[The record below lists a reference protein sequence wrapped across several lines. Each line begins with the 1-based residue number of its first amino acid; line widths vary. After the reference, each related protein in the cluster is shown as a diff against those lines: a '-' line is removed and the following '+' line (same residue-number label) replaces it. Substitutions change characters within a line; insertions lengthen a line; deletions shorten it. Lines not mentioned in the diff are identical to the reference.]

1 MAKNPGRPKKP
12 GKTPKSR
19 AHRPDV
25 QPIGPALAEL
35 LNPAINRGESGVGS
49 STGLQPPPDNSW
61 DRRAGGEAAAH
72 RARASTRDKS
82 EDVARRDASDIVP
95 DGSGVGSEKAQ
106 QGFEEARQ
114 AHYGTTAMVPKLDP
128 ELARQLGLPT
138 EEDDAEALALPP
150 RSKTEALG
158 VRATAE
164 ALETLIR
171 EGRPEFRKED
181 GSAKVWTPHRPPRPE
196 KSEGGVRFAIKSD
209 YEPKGDQPQAI
220 AELVEGISRN
230 DRTQVLLG
238 VTGSGKTYTMAKVIE
253 ATQRPALILAP
264 NKTLAAQLYG
274 EFKGFFPDNAVE
286 YFVSYYDY
294 YQPEAYVPR
303 TDTYIEKDSSIN
315 EQIDRMRHSATR
327 ALLERDDVII
337 VASVSCIYGIGSVE
351 TYTAMT
357 FALKKGE
364 RIDQRQL
371 IADLVALQ
379 YKRTSA
385 DFARGT
391 FRVRGDVI
399 DIFPAHYEDR
409 AWRVNL
415 FGDSV
420 ENIEEFDPLTGHKQ
434 DELEFIKVYANSHYV
449 TPRPTLVQAIKAIK
463 FELKQRLD
471 QLNNQGRLLEAQ
483 RLEQRTTFDL
493 EMMEATGSCAGIE
506 NYSRYLTGRLPGEPP
521 PTLFE
526 YVPDNALVFTD
537 ESHVTI
543 PQIGG
548 MFRGD
553 FRRKATLAE
562 YGFRLPSCMD
572 NRPLRFEEWD
582 MMRPQ
587 SVAVSATP
595 SGWEL
600 NESGGVFVEQVI
612 RPTGL
617 IDPPVDIR
625 PARTQVDDLV
635 GEVRATAA
643 AGYRSLVTVLTKR
656 MAEDLTEY
664 LHEQG
669 IRVRYMHSD
678 IDTIERIEIIR
689 DLRLGAF
696 DALVGINLLREGLDI
711 PECALVA
718 ILDADKEGFLR
729 SETSLIQTIG
739 RAARNVDGK
748 VILYADT
755 VTGSMERAIAE
766 TNRRREKQVEYNQAN
781 GITPESV
788 KKSIGDILN
797 SVYERDHV
805 LVEIGDRGMTEDV
818 IAIGHNFEAVLAD
831 LEARMR
837 EAAADLNFEEA
848 ARLRDEV
855 KRLRATEL
863 AVVDDPTVKQR
874 VVEGRAGAYA
884 GKRKYGEAANLPEV
898 VVRAGKYAK
907 RGASRSG
914 ASSPSPRPSRG
925 EGWGEG
931 QVSGGAS
938 TSKVHKPEL
947 DEMHEPESLPYRASR
962 SLPEKPFGGA
972 SKIIQPTNSRDSG
985 PEFGPSPRSTGGAPG
1000 KRGGWKRRGR

>member
-1 MAKNPGRPKKP
+1 MAKKPDTPKKP
-12 GKTPKSR
+12 GKTPKSK
-19 AHRPDV
+19 APSSKASRPDV

-35 LNPAINRGESGVGS
+35 LNPAINRGDAGLGSG
-49 STGLQPPPDNSW
+49 TGLQPPPDNSW
-61 DRRAGGEAAAH
+61 DRRSGGEAAAH
-72 RARASTRDKS
+72 RARASTRGTQ
-82 EDVARRDASDIVP
+82 EDVAKRDAARE
-95 DGSGVGSEKAQ
+95 GL
-106 QGFEEARQ
+106 EEAPQ
-114 AHYGTTAMVPKLDP
+114 ANYGTAATIPMLDP
-128 ELARQLGLPT
+128 EIARQFGLPT
-138 EEDDAEALALPP
+138 AEDDDEALARPP
-150 RSKTEALG
+150 RSKTEGLG
-158 VRATAE
+158 VKATAD

-181 GSAKVWTPHRPPRPE
+181 GSMKVWTPHRPPRPE
-196 KSEGGVRFAIKSD
+196 KSEGGVRFQIKSD
-209 YEPKGDQPQAI
+209 YEPKGDQPLAI
-220 AELVEGISRN
+220 AELVEGINRS

-274 EFKGFFPDNAVE
+274 EFKNFFPDNAVE

-303 TDTYIEKDSSIN
+303 TDTYIEKESTIN

-351 TYTAMT
+351 TYSAMT
-357 FALKKGE
+357 FTLKRGGK
-364 RIDQRQL
+364 ISQRQL
-371 IADLVALQ
+371 LADLVALQ
-379 YKRTSA
+379 YKRTQG
-385 DFARGT
+385 DFYRGS
-391 FRVRGDVI
+391 FRVRGDTV

-409 AWRVNL
+409 AWRIHL
-415 FGDSV
+415 FGD
-420 ENIEEFDPLTGHKQ
+420 EIEKIEEMDPLTGQKT
-434 DELEFIKVYANSHYV
+434 DELEFVKIYANSHYV
-449 TPRPTLVQAIKAIK
+449 TPRPTLQQAVKAIR
-463 FELKQRLD
+463 EEMKQRVD
-471 QLNNQGRLLEAQ
+471 WFVQNGKLLEAQ

-506 NYSRYLTGRLPGEPP
+506 NYSRYLTGRKPGEPP

-537 ESHVTI
+537 ESHVTV
-543 PQIGG
+543 PQLGG

-582 MMRPQ
+582 AMRPQ
-587 SVAVSATP
+587 TSCVSATP
-595 SGWEL
+595 GPWEM
-600 NESGGVFVEQVI
+600 EEARGVFVEQVI

-617 IDPPVDIR
+617 IDPPVEVR

-635 GEVRATAA
+635 GEVRQVAQK
-643 AGYRSLVTVLTKR
+643 GYRALVTVLTKR

-739 RAARNVDGK
+739 RAARNVEGK
-748 VILYADT
+748 VILYADA
-755 VTGSMERAIAE
+755 VTGSMERAMAE
-766 TNRRREKQVEYNQAN
+766 TTRRREKQEAYNTEN
-781 GITPESV
+781 GITPESI
-788 KKSIGDILN
+788 KRQISDIMG

-805 LVEIGDRGMTEDV
+805 LIDTGDGSGDFADAAT
-818 IAIGHNFEAVLAD
+818 IGHNFEAVLAD
-831 LEARMR
+831 LEHRMR
-837 EAAADLNFEEA
+837 EAAGDLDFEEA
-848 ARLRDEV
+848 ARLRDEI

-863 AVVDDPTVKQR
+863 AVSDNPTTKQVKLN
-874 VVEGRAGAYA
+874 A
-884 GKRKYGEAANLPEV
+884 PH
-898 VVRAGKYAK
+898 
-907 RGASRSG
+907 
-914 ASSPSPRPSRG
+914 SRG
-925 EGWGEG
+925 PA
-931 QVSGGAS
+931 VSRP
-938 TSKVHKPEL
+938 HKPTL
-947 DEMHEPESLPYRASR
+947 DEMGIASYHEVLPDR
-962 SLPEKPFGGA
+962 PGG
-972 SKIIQPTNSRDSG
+972 K
-985 PEFGPSPRSTGGAPG
+985 
-1000 KRGGWKRRGR
+1000 